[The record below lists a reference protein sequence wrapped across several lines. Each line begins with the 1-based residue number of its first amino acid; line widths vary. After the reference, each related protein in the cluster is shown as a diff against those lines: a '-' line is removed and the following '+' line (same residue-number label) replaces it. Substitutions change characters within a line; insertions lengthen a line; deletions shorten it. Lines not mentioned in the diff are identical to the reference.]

1 MRKTKN
7 VFIPRASMGI
17 PRNHVPVLRHPNAQQ
32 TEGKRYNK
40 KMLLASVLLSLLGAC
55 IAHEDEPDGIDF
67 LQKITENTIYKHR
80 VKLLRP
86 GSGCLCSVEKV
97 GLRVYVQEQ
106 LSALRFIST
115 CLSE

>member
-1 MRKTKN
+1 
-7 VFIPRASMGI
+7 
-17 PRNHVPVLRHPNAQQ
+17 
-32 TEGKRYNK
+32 
-40 KMLLASVLLSLLGAC
+40 MLLASVLLSLLGAC

-97 GLRVYVQEQ
+97 RVYVKEQ
-106 LSALRFIST
+106 LSALGFIST
-115 CLSE
+115 CLSDHLVQSPVEYVDNAQTVLIFYKRYSQICQSGRVGDHLVETSA

>member
-1 MRKTKN
+1 
-7 VFIPRASMGI
+7 MGI
-17 PRNHVPVLRHPNAQQ
+17 SRNHVPVLRHPNAQQ
-32 TEGKRYNK
+32 TEGETLQE

-67 LQKITENTIYKHR
+67 LQKITENTIYRHR

-97 GLRVYVQEQ
+97 RVYVQ
-106 LSALRFIST
+106 
-115 CLSE
+115 